1 VADEEYGRQI
11 PFGFL
16 EKVKDDFIKN
26 YGETGRNAVAM
37 SLNRVYGYAPLWG
50 RAAAAGGACAAR
62 AVGRPTAASR
72 EAPVSTLGSSTDSSP
87 ADLAV
92 RCQAGAE
99 ELHGLRAGAPG
110 GD

>member
-1 VADEEYGRQI
+1 M
-11 PFGFL
+11 L
-16 EKVKDDFIKN
+16 FIKN

-72 EAPVSTLGSSTDSSP
+72 EPTSRQRRSYFTSYN
-87 ADLAV
+87 
-92 RCQAGAE
+92 RCTYT
-99 ELHGLRAGAPG
+99 
-110 GD
+110 